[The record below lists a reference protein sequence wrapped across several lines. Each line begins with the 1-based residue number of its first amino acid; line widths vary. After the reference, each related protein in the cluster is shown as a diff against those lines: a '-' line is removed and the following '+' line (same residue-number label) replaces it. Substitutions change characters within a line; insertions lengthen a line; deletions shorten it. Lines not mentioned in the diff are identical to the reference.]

1 MQKDPIRFRLQV
13 LLIVFFTIILLGTV
27 GFMLTENLSIQDA
40 FYFNIVTITTVGYGD
55 IHPTTSAGKFL
66 SIIMIV
72 LGVGTFLGVVA
83 NVTEMILNKREKKA
97 RLEKLNMVIGTFFS
111 EVGTKLLEEFS
122 TLDQQIEKNSKNLA
136 ITNEWSEQD
145 FLHVSGMFY
154 RYDSTLDAQNYDLEY
169 LRSFLL
175 MKRDFLL
182 RLLEN
187 PMLLEHESF
196 TDLLRAVFHLTEE
209 LAYREDVKQLPATDK
224 THLTGDIKRS
234 YDLLVQHW
242 LQYMKY
248 LKDRYPYL
256 FSLALRTNP
265 FDKKA
270 SPIVR

>member
-1 MQKDPIRFRLQV
+1 MDSIRFRLQV
-13 LLIVFFTIILLGTV
+13 LLIVFSAVIILGTV
-27 GFMLTENLSIQDA
+27 GFMFTENLSILDA
-40 FYFNIVTITTVGYGD
+40 FYFSIITITTVGYGD
-55 IHPTTSAGKFL
+55 IHPLTSEGKFL

-83 NVTEMILNKREKKA
+83 NVTEMILNKREKKI

-122 TLDQQIEKNSKNLA
+122 ALDKELKGIREALI
-136 ITNEWSEQD
+136 ITGDWSEKD
-145 FLHVSGMFY
+145 FMHLNRMFHKY
-154 RYDSTLDAQNYDLEY
+154 NSTLETQNYDLEN

-196 TDLLRAVFHLTEE
+196 TELLRAVFHLTEE
-209 LAYREDVKQLPATDK
+209 LAYRENVKQLPDTDK
-224 THLTGDIKRS
+224 AHLTGDIKRS
-234 YDLLVQHW
+234 YDLLVRHW
-242 LQYMKY
+242 LQYMKH